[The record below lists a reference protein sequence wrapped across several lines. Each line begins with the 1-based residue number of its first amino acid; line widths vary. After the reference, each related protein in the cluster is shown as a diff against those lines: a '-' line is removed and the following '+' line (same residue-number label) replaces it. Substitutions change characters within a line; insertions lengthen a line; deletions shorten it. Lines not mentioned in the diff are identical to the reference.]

1 VIVTPVESAVV
12 YEHLRDPEVAQR
24 WSEAV
29 RGGPPQL
36 SVRWLTCHEGSFDR
50 PSAYAVVSGPDGRS
64 DAVAMF
70 HVRRPDDHHT
80 KYRLATY
87 LADHSRVA
95 LDAPSVVVVAPSSF
109 VSGLYVRDGVPADRA
124 RAAVDALRRTVT
136 AIAHGEGART
146 ILLPHLAAPTYGWF
160 EDAIRFPM
168 GPSAYLDLR
177 GARSFDDY
185 LAGLPGRR
193 RREVTRERRAFAAAG
208 LRIRTSSALGPV
220 ERLVDRQL
228 AHYLRYGLAADR
240 VRIAGQFQALA
251 EHYRDDLLLL
261 EVVRGDDELG
271 HVVAVRERDWVI
283 PKLAAFRGRETFGY
297 FEAGYYAV
305 IDWALGDLGCNLIEY
320 GGAAIDAKVRR
331 GCTARVLGGAVLP
344 VD

>member
-1 VIVTPVESAVV
+1 MV
-12 YEHLRDPEVAQR
+12 YDNLRDPEVARR

-50 PSAYAVVSGPDGRS
+50 PPAYAMVNGPDGRP
-64 DAVAMF
+64 DAVAVL
-70 HVRRPDDHHT
+70 HVRRPGDHHT
-80 KYRLATY
+80 KYRLAAY
-87 LADHSRVA
+87 LPDHPMVA
-95 LDAPSVVVVAPSSF
+95 PDAPSVVVVAPSSF
-109 VSGLYVRDGVPADRA
+109 VSGMHVRQGVPADRA
-124 RAAVDALRRTVT
+124 RTAVDSLRRAVT
-136 AIAHGEGART
+136 SVARAEGART
-146 ILLPHLAAPTYGWF
+146 ILLPHLAATTITASGF
-160 EDAIRFPM
+160 EDAIHFPM

-185 LAGLPGRR
+185 LARLPGRR

-208 LRIRTSSALGPV
+208 LRIRTTSALGAV

-228 AHYLRYGLAADR
+228 THYLRYGLAADR
-240 VRIAGQFQALA
+240 TRIAGQFESLA

-261 EVVRGDDELG
+261 GVVRDDEELG
-271 HVVAVRERDWVI
+271 HVVAVREHDWVI
-283 PKLAAFRGRETFGY
+283 PKLAAFHGRETFGY

-305 IDWALGDLGCNLIEY
+305 IDWALGDLGCTLIEY

-331 GCTARVLGGAVLP
+331 GCTARQLSGAVLP
-344 VD
+344 MDP